1 MKKKILGYVLLTGT
15 LTPHEDDRFL
25 EYIEWEFYRFL
36 KGKEEAMGE
45 AEQQGLVDY
54 VKVYEVTQD
63 GYGEI
68 IYEND

>member
-1 MKKKILGYVLLTGT
+1 MDKKIIGYVLLTGT
-15 LTPHEDDRFL
+15 LTPHEDDWCL
-25 EYIEWEFYRFL
+25 QYIEWEFYRFL

-63 GYGEI
+63 GYGKV